1 MRHSKLEPPSV
12 EVKLKSALDELLGS
26 DGVAVIDVSGAVVST
41 VHVYV
46 CGVAAPFPAASVAW
60 TSNVWEPSAS
70 EEYLF
75 GLEQAAKE
83 PPSSRHWKVT
93 PPSLALKS
101 KVAPVA
107 LVGSA
112 GAESIDVT
120 GRVRST
126 VTLTM
131 SSPVFEPTSV
141 ATARSAA
148 FPS

>member
-1 MRHSKLEPPSV
+1 M
-12 EVKLKSALDELLGS
+12 
-26 DGVAVIDVSGAVVST
+26 
-41 VHVYV
+41 
-46 CGVAAPFPAASVAW
+46 
-60 TSNVWEPSAS
+60 
-70 EEYLF
+70 
-75 GLEQAAKE
+75 
-83 PPSSRHWKVT
+83 T

-148 FPS
+148 FPSAGSGHEAVYGAAVSVPSEIQVPVEQSLLASVQAKNSTPETSPSGLVAVTVNGSASARFTNPLGAVIETLGSPAFTTHV